1 MSDGLSAFVAGR
13 VPFLEYLE
21 ELPSTWPES
30 CWSALLA
37 ESGGPQ
43 GVAVL
48 GVDLVEGFC
57 RQGALSS
64 PRVGDIVA
72 PAVRILSQAY
82 QAGVRHFLFPC
93 DQHPSDSREFGAY
106 PPHCL
111 AGTTEAELVGEI
123 RDLPFAAGF
132 QVVPKASVSSFVETD
147 LQERL
152 LALPELRT
160 LVVLGDVTDLCLY
173 QLALT
178 ARFLANARNLP
189 WQVVVPASA
198 VATYDLDVP
207 TARSLG
213 VMPHDG
219 DLLQALFLYHLQL
232 NGIRVVRDL
241 VWEPGWKPCSKP

>member
-1 MSDGLSAFVAGR
+1 VSDGPSAFVAGR
-13 VPFLEYLE
+13 LPFLNYLE
-21 ELPSTWPES
+21 ELQSTWPELS
-30 CWSALLA
+30 WSALLA
-37 ESGGPQ
+37 ESGGPRS
-43 GVAVL
+43 VAVL

-64 PRVGDIVA
+64 PRVGNIVV
-72 PAVRILSQAY
+72 PAVRILSQAH
-82 QAGVRHFLFPC
+82 QAGVRNFLFPC
-93 DQHPSDSREFGAY
+93 DYHLPESCEFAAY

-111 AGTTEAELVGEI
+111 AGTPEAELVEEI
-123 RDLPFAAGF
+123 RALPFAAEF
-132 QVVPKASVSSFVETD
+132 QVVPKASVSSFVDTD
-147 LQERL
+147 LQDRL
-152 LALPELRT
+152 LARPELRT

-207 TARSLG
+207 TARALG

-232 NGIRVVRDL
+232 NGVRIVRDL
-241 VWEPGWKPCSKP
+241 V

>member
-1 MSDGLSAFVAGR
+1 MSNELSAFVTGR
-13 VPFLEYLE
+13 IPFLEYLE
-21 ELPSTWPES
+21 ELPSTWPECS
-30 CWSALLA
+30 WSSLLE

-64 PRVGDIVA
+64 PRVGEIV
-72 PAVRILSQAY
+72 PTVVRILSQAY

-93 DQHPSDSREFGAY
+93 DQHSPDSLEFDAY

-111 AGTTEAELVGEI
+111 AGTTEAELVEEI
-123 RDLPFAAGF
+123 RALPFAAGF
-132 QVVPKASVSSFVETD
+132 QVVPKASVSSFVATD

-178 ARFLANARNLP
+178 ARFLANARDLP
-189 WQVVVPASA
+189 WQVVVPANA

-232 NGIRVVRDL
+232 NGVRIVRDL
-241 VWEPGWKPCSKP
+241 VREPRDGE